1 MHKPRKAEW
10 EARSFPQ
17 KVCAVG
23 VMERLPTEHRVN
35 GKSSEE
41 GLVTTWLFWVLVLQ
55 KRQIVLVSF
64 SPKSKPSAAGF
75 AMRKPKLLHWKQL
88 PKITAGVTKHTL
100 AWFYLPPTYQY
111 RILKPM

>member
-1 MHKPRKAEW
+1 MGGEVLSPEGLCCRCDGKA
-10 EARSFPQ
+10 ANGAQS
-17 KVCAVG
+17 
-23 VMERLPTEHRVN
+23 N

-111 RILKPM
+111 RILKPT